1 MQAYQPYETPTGPQL
16 EVLAQAETRLPAPL
30 KQKAVAVVLAA
41 VMALA
46 AVFGLGGGKLH
57 SKYNAAASEFMST
70 SESHGISMS
79 MDLAE
84 RLNAAANIV
93 TIAKAQGGSFAALES
108 AEQAIDALEQALE
121 QESPAAC
128 YDANVALGKA
138 IDLLHQEL
146 LTAGVS
152 DTKSLDSQWDE
163 FQSRQFTLDNAGY
176 NDAADGYNETASGVP
191 AGLIAAVWGGT
202 EVERF
207 G

>member
-1 MQAYQPYETPTGPQL
+1 MQANRPYETPTGPQL
-16 EVLAQAETRLPAPL
+16 EALAQVETRLPAPL
-30 KQKAVAVVLAA
+30 KQKAVAAALAA
-41 VMALA
+41 VMALV

-57 SKYNAAASEFMST
+57 GKYSAAASEFVST

-79 MDLAE
+79 MDLSE

-93 TIAKAQGGSFAALES
+93 TIAKAQGGSFAALSS
-108 AEQAIDALEQALE
+108 AEEAIAALEQALE

-128 YDANVALGKA
+128 YDANTALGKA
-138 IDLLHQEL
+138 IDLLRQEL
-146 LTAGVS
+146 LTAGVA

-163 FQSRQFTLDNAGY
+163 FQSRQFTLDNAIY
-176 NDAADGYNETASGVP
+176 NDVAQEYNETAAGFP
-191 AGLIAAVWGGT
+191 AGLIAALWGDT